1 MAFASND
8 LAPAAAASTRFEYRD
23 GFDISGAV
31 VVAPSERATLAVV
44 AVRGFLTTVF
54 LGPFVGGGYDE
65 TKDFFSPFGKLH
77 RTKTISRRTRAHTRT
92 HDDTIKICST

>member
-1 MAFASND
+1 
-8 LAPAAAASTRFEYRD
+8 
-23 GFDISGAV
+23 ISGAV

-44 AVRGFLTTVF
+44 ACLLFFLTNFLCVF
-54 LGPFVGGGYDE
+54 FGPFVGGGYDE
-65 TKDFFSPFGKLH
+65 TKDFLSPFGTASH